1 MIFRIVN
8 LLIGLVNLLIGL
20 VSLMICTH
28 DLTIL
33 TKIKE
38 TTRYC
43 ESFGLRW
50 QRLSINVSTVLT
62 KVNVPVEDE

>member
-1 MIFRIVN
+1 VGWGIYTN
-8 LLIGLVNLLIGL
+8 NPPPP
-20 VSLMICTH
+20 
-28 DLTIL
+28 
-33 TKIKE
+33 TKRKE

>member
-33 TKIKE
+33 TKIKK
-38 TTRYC
+38 RPA
-43 ESFGLRW
+43 
-50 QRLSINVSTVLT
+50 I
-62 KVNVPVEDE
+62 VNHSDYGGKGSR